1 MKWNNLTKNKCPKCN
16 KDLLKAWNSQ
26 TNMFDCKCGFSIGQA
41 RMSKIISDI
50 VSGKLNQIYEEEK
63 TNN

>member
-16 KDLLKAWNSQ
+16 KQLLQAWNPL
-26 TNMFDCKCGFSIGQA
+26 TNMFDCKCGFSISQA

-50 VSGKLNQIYEEEK
+50 ISGNLNQSYED
-63 TNN
+63 